1 MHAKMAAT
9 LVRALVFFIVSIN
22 VLAFKDRHNAL
33 NGNLTC
39 YSNCWT
45 AKPAISHSFVLNH
58 RLKRCVVRW
67 DSRGLVYL
75 AAPEDCVLLSTLLNM
90 PDIHPNPGPHDGQQE
105 NRLVDGVDL
114 TTAHRDS
121 SNGSNGGADTILFR
135 SGNDLLSLRRF
146 ALRPQAPGLNTL
158 KQLGILRYRGQ
169 SRVKNRAADAFLNP
183 NETARDG
190 QAIEVV
196 KSRRPVKS
204 CPVREL
210 NAKRC
215 LTALH
220 RAPVKRK
227 NSPSLFAVPNCMF
240 VNICSLSKTKN
251 RVRAPVSLE
260 ADMRSNDIDVC
271 VVSETHLKPAQPDAV
286 VIIADYAVFRRDR
299 NWSGKDMRNK
309 GGVAIYIRK
318 TLTVLDVYRST
329 DYEVICVTLLLP
341 TGHRFLICGVY
352 NPPKHS
358 YNEGDLMNHLLSFV
372 DQTMDSHP
380 GTVVVCGGDLNQLN
394 IKQFEQLTGW
404 NALVDFPT
412 RGESRLDNCLSNRAE
427 LFGRCRPFTMLTKS
441 DHTGVVLPAGTK
453 LRPVRRKVK
462 IRDQREHRKQDLYK
476 ALAEEDWS
484 EVYQS
489 LGVDQAVSRMER
501 IILSHLEKW
510 MPMRTVTMSSRDP
523 MWMTPL
529 VKSLLRQK
537 SRISTG
543 SADRVKAINKR
554 ISENIC
560 ENRGE

>member
-9 LVRALVFFIVSIN
+9 LVRALVFFIISIN

-67 DSRGLVYL
+67 DSGGLVYL
-75 AAPEDCVLLSTLLNM
+75 AAPEDSVLLSTLLTM
-90 PDIHPNPGPHDGQQE
+90 PDIHPNPGPQDGQQE

-135 SGNDLLSLRRF
+135 SRNDLLSLRRF
-146 ALRPQAPGLNTL
+146 AWKPQAPVLNTL
-158 KQLGILRYRGQ
+158 KQLGILRYRGR

-183 NETARDG
+183 NKRARDG

-204 CPVREL
+204 CSVREL

-227 NSPSLFAVPNCMF
+227 N
-240 VNICSLSKTKN
+240 
-251 RVRAPVSLE
+251 
-260 ADMRSNDIDVC
+260 
-271 VVSETHLKPAQPDAV
+271 
-286 VIIADYAVFRRDR
+286 
-299 NWSGKDMRNK
+299 
-309 GGVAIYIRK
+309 
-318 TLTVLDVYRST
+318 
-329 DYEVICVTLLLP
+329 
-341 TGHRFLICGVY
+341 FLVCGVH

-380 GTVVVCGGDLNQLN
+380 RTVVVCGGDLNQLN
-394 IKQFEQLTGW
+394 IKQFEQLT
-404 NALVDFPT
+404 
-412 RGESRLDNCLSNRAE
+412 
-427 LFGRCRPFTMLTKS
+427 
-441 DHTGVVLPAGTK
+441 
-453 LRPVRRKVK
+453 
-462 IRDQREHRKQDLYK
+462 
-476 ALAEEDWS
+476 
-484 EVYQS
+484 
-489 LGVDQAVSRMER
+489 
-501 IILSHLEKW
+501 
-510 MPMRTVTMSSRDP
+510 
-523 MWMTPL
+523 
-529 VKSLLRQK
+529 
-537 SRISTG
+537 
-543 SADRVKAINKR
+543 
-554 ISENIC
+554 
-560 ENRGE
+560 